1 MSERKPPCN
10 RRQRSRLHAVTT
22 VDTTITLGKEKERK
36 VDQYNMKQTFT
47 MNQKLKQVIIILL
60 PILVTQVALQCMS
73 FFDTVMSGNFNKEN
87 LAGVAVAVSYWA
99 PVYTGLTG
107 IFLAVTPIVAQN
119 MGAGNRSKIASS
131 VIQAAY
137 LSLLFGV
144 AVLILGLFAVDPL
157 INLMNLEAEVDR
169 VAKSFLK
176 AIGIGVVPLFVYTVI
191 RATIDGLGMTRVT
204 MFITLLSFPVNVL
217 LNYLFI
223 FGNFGF
229 PRLGGVGSGVAT
241 AITYIVILIVALLF
255 VKRNALMR
263 ELALFSRWERIRF
276 AEWREI
282 LRIGVPIGLSIF
294 LEVGVFSMVTLLMS
308 GYDTVTIASHQSALN
323 FASLLYMLP
332 LSIAMSLTILVG
344 FEVGAKRYQD
354 ARQYARIGMVSA
366 VLLAV
371 ICAIFL
377 VIFRVKI
384 AGLYSQDP
392 IVIAMTESFLVYAL
406 FFQLSDAIAAP
417 IQGALR
423 GYKDVNSVF
432 IIALVS
438 YWVIG
443 LPVGTML
450 AKLTPLEAYGYWVGL
465 ITGLAVGAIALFL
478 RLRVIERRVRV
489 KNACMEE

>member
-1 MSERKPPCN
+1 M
-10 RRQRSRLHAVTT
+10 
-22 VDTTITLGKEKERK
+22 I
-36 VDQYNMKQTFT
+36 QTFT
-47 MNQKLKQVIIILL
+47 MNQKLKQVVMILL

-87 LAGVAVAVSYWA
+87 LAGVAVAVSYWV

-119 MGAGNRSKIASS
+119 MGAGNRSRIASS
-131 VIQAAY
+131 VTQAAY
-137 LSLLFGV
+137 LSVVFGV
-144 AVLILGLFAVDPL
+144 AVIILGIFAVDPL
-157 INLMNLEAEVDR
+157 INMMHLEFEVDR

-229 PRLGGVGSGVAT
+229 PRLGGAGSGVAT
-241 AITYIVILIVALLF
+241 AITYIVLLIVALFF
-255 VKRNALMR
+255 VKRNATMR
-263 ELALFSRWERIRF
+263 ELALFSRLERVRF
-276 AEWREI
+276 AEWLEI

-344 FEVGAKRYQD
+344 YEVGAKRYKD
-354 ARQYARIGMVSA
+354 AKQYARIGMVSA
-366 VLLAV
+366 VSLAV
-371 ICAIFL
+371 ICAVFL

-384 AGLYSQDP
+384 AGLYSHDP
-392 IVIAMTESFLVYAL
+392 VVIAMTESFLVYAL

-432 IIALVS
+432 MIALVS

-443 LPVGTML
+443 LPVGMAL
-450 AKLTPLEAYGYWVGL
+450 AKLTTLEAYGYWVGL
-465 ITGLAVGAIALFL
+465 ITGLAVGAIALFW
-478 RLRVIERRVRV
+478 RLGVIERSVRV
-489 KNACMEE
+489 KNVRIEQ